1 MCVWRIRRGSD
12 GESMNPN
19 ILILLVYLSIVLP
32 LGIIIYARL
41 VRPLGMRLVWRLV
54 WGGLLLFLIVFSLK
68 KALIPI

>member
-1 MCVWRIRRGSD
+1 
-12 GESMNPN
+12 MNPN

-54 WGGLLLFLIVFSLK
+54 WGGLLLFLIVFSFR
-68 KALIPI
+68 AGC